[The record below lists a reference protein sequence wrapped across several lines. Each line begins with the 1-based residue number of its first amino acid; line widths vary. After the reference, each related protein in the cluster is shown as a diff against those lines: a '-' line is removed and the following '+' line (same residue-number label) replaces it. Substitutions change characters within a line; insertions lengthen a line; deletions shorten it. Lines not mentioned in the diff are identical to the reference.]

1 MYIWRLILS
10 NLSLLMFSKS
20 CNYAIKAAIFIAK
33 HSLEENK
40 VGFVDIAKE
49 IDSPQAFTAK
59 ILQIL
64 VKSGIIDSVK
74 GVNGGFY
81 IPKKNIATTYL
92 VEIVDAIDGDAVFH
106 GCGLGLSH
114 CSETHPCPVHDKF
127 KSIRDELAHMLE
139 TTNLEELALGI
150 KSGETF
156 LKSL

>member
-1 MYIWRLILS
+1 
-10 NLSLLMFSKS
+10 MFSKS
-20 CNYAIKAAIFIAK
+20 CNYAIKATIFIAK
-33 HSLEENK
+33 HSLEEKK

-64 VKSGIIDSVK
+64 VKAGIIDSVK

-81 IPKKNIATTYL
+81 IPKKRIASTFL

-127 KSIRDELAHMLE
+127 KSIRNELAYMLE

>member
-1 MYIWRLILS
+1 MLITKL
-10 NLSLLMFSKS
+10 LFLMFSKS

-92 VEIVDAIDGDAVFH
+92 VAIVDAIDGDAVFH
-106 GCGLGLSH
+106 GCGLGLSQ

>member
-1 MYIWRLILS
+1 MLITKL
-10 NLSLLMFSKS
+10 LFLMFSKS

-106 GCGLGLSH
+106 GCGLGLLQ

-127 KSIRDELAHMLE
+127 KSIRDELAHMIE

>member
-1 MYIWRLILS
+1 MLITKL
-10 NLSLLMFSKS
+10 LFLMFSKS

-106 GCGLGLSH
+106 GCGLGLLQ

>member
-1 MYIWRLILS
+1 MLITKL
-10 NLSLLMFSKS
+10 LFLMFSKS

-106 GCGLGLSH
+106 GCGLGLLQ

-127 KSIRDELAHMLE
+127 KSIRDELARMLE

>member
-1 MYIWRLILS
+1 MLITKL
-10 NLSLLMFSKS
+10 LFLMFSKS

-127 KSIRDELAHMLE
+127 KSIRDELARMLE

>member
-1 MYIWRLILS
+1 MLITKL
-10 NLSLLMFSKS
+10 LFLMFSKS

-40 VGFVDIAKE
+40 VGLVDIAKE

-92 VEIVDAIDGDAVFH
+92 VAIVDAIDGDAVFH

-127 KSIRDELAHMLE
+127 KSIRDELARMLE

>member
-1 MYIWRLILS
+1 
-10 NLSLLMFSKS
+10 MFSKS

-33 HSLEENK
+33 HSLEEKK

-92 VEIVDAIDGDAVFH
+92 VAIVDAIDGDAVFH

-127 KSIRDELAHMLE
+127 KSIRNELAYMLE

>member
-1 MYIWRLILS
+1 MLITKL
-10 NLSLLMFSKS
+10 LFLMFSKS

-92 VEIVDAIDGDAVFH
+92 VAIVDAIDGDAVFH
-106 GCGLGLSH
+106 GCGLGLSQ

-127 KSIRDELAHMLE
+127 KSIRDELARMLE